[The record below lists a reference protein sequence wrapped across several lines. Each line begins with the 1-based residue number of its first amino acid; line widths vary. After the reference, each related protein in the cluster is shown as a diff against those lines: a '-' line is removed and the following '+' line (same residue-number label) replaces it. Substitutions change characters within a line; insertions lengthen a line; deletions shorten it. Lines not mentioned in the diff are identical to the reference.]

1 VSGSVDSERQVLQNR
16 NGYLVLD
23 ACQAEV
29 DARGEGL
36 HEQELANRVGEASLN
51 LVDCGLWSRHSSVCT
66 WSRHSEGKA
75 QR

>member
-1 VSGSVDSERQVLQNR
+1 VLQNR

-51 LVDCGLWSRHSSVCT
+51 LVDCGL
-66 WSRHSEGKA
+66 
-75 QR
+75 